1 MPRQITQLVND
12 EIYHVVFRAV
22 GDSVVFNNENDYYRG
37 IFSIYEF
44 NNKKQVSIW
53 HRRQQRKAEKLKEV
67 VLRSPTPQV
76 FAVSETAKT
85 LAEEKRD
92 LLVDILAFCFMPNHI
107 HLLVRQLKDN
117 GISQFMQKVGGGY
130 VNYFNKKY
138 DRKGHLFNQ
147 FRAIL
152 IKTNEQLENVFVYIH
167 TNPISLIEPGW
178 KEKGIENPEKVIE
191 FLENYKWSSY
201 QDYINKKNFPSIT
214 EREFM
219 LKVMGGEQGCK
230 EAVKG
235 WITYKKEFKDFGDII
250 LE

>member
-1 MPRQITQLVND
+1 MPRQTTQLVND
-12 EIYHVVFRAV
+12 EIYHVIFRAV
-22 GDSVVFNNENDYYRG
+22 GDDIVFNDENDYYRG

-44 NNKKQVSIW
+44 NNSNFVTIFERRRARFNFKKKEKIVRS
-53 HRRQQRKAEKLKEV
+53 RRPYNFQEDYGDYIDDRN
-67 VLRSPTPQV
+67 
-76 FAVSETAKT
+76 KT
-85 LAEEKRD
+85 VE
-92 LLVDILAFCFMPNHI
+92 ILAFCFMPNHI

-138 DRKGHLFNQ
+138 SRKGHLFNQ

-178 KEKGIENPEKVIE
+178 KDKGIEKPEKVIE

-201 QDYINKKNFPSIT
+201 KDYIGKKNFPSVT

-219 LKVMGGEQGCK
+219 LKVMGGDQDCK
-230 EAVKG
+230 KAVKG
-235 WITYKKEFKDFGDII
+235 WIKYKKEFKDFADII

>member
-22 GDSVVFNNENDYYRG
+22 GDAVVFNDEDDYYRG

-44 NNKKQVSIW
+44 NNKNFVTI
-53 HRRQQRKAEKLKEV
+53 REKR
-67 VLRSPTPQV
+67 VLRNRFRGKIKTYRSPRP
-76 FAVSETAKT
+76 VSLNGLWVDE
-85 LAEEKRD
+85 RD
-92 LLVDILAFCFMPNHI
+92 KLVEILAFAFMPNHI

-130 VNYFNKKY
+130 ANYFNKKY

-147 FRAIL
+147 FRAVL
-152 IKTNEQLENVFVYIH
+152 VKTNKQFKNVFVYIH
-167 TNPISLIEPGW
+167 ANPISLIEPGW
-178 KEKGIENPEKVIE
+178 KEKGIENPDKVTE

-201 QDYINKKNFPSIT
+201 QDYINKKNFPSVT

-219 LKVMGGEQGCK
+219 LEVMDGEHGCK
-230 EAVKG
+230 EEVES
-235 WITYKKEFKDFGDII
+235 WIKYKKELKDLVDVI